1 MDRLENWDKLLENYN
16 MQLLYCA
23 YIEGFDVLTYVYC
36 MEQLSDSFVEDFD
49 LKDIN
54 CIIDDFIE

>member
-1 MDRLENWDKLLENYN
+1 MDRLENWDKSLEDYN
-16 MQLLYCA
+16 MHLLYCA
-23 YIEGFDVLTYVYC
+23 YFENFDVLTYVYGY
-36 MEQLSDSFVEDFD
+36 EQLSDTFVEDFD